1 MKKCK
6 GIKTVTAVFLSIIIA
21 AGCALVSASAASGEY
36 ALIASSD
43 TKISGSAQVRG
54 NALITG
60 GELQG
65 GYNEWS
71 TGTIFTAPG
80 VTVKKLSDPNKNIV
94 KEYTGAV
101 PSYRF
106 ESYNKAPET
115 TYFLEKST
123 QFKDGTKDLTVG
135 SGEFEN
141 GYVLKTD
148 AYIRNLTVPYESTL
162 TIDALSG
169 VSVIRVGKLTNNGNI
184 NINGGKVIIYV
195 DEIGSVNNGTF
206 NDGNGKTA
214 NGGNPDYLTMFINDY
229 SKNIDMNFAKIF
241 GNIVVPY
248 SSFHMNSTVMTGN
261 VYAGQDV
268 KFDGDNKITGLVYAP
283 ESETKIAGSSY
294 IKGQL
299 ITNTLDLSGTGY
311 IEFGGFQELPSDI
324 IDGVGDKNNDQVTGD
339 GASQPEE
346 PTQPAPE
353 EPTQSGG
360 SDNNSGS
367 EQPTGPST
375 GGSTDTQPGDGE
387 VTITAVVAR
396 RMSIRLEDGRI
407 LKSGDK
413 FNMPKYGTIRF
424 QVCTNNWDTNTY
436 TDDGQGLA
444 GPVVYEFTH
453 KKNKELYLRVDN
465 DRYFMPVRFHFEKGD
480 YSKLTGVDQVLSTPL
495 ESLSI
500 NFPLGATVN
509 VKAYVKS
516 QVVDSQNIFVDS
528 NLEWYNWP
536 Y

>member
-1 MKKCK
+1 MKKFK
-6 GIKTVTAVFLSIIIA
+6 GFKTVTAVLLAVIIS
-21 AGCALVSASAASGEY
+21 AGCALVSASAASSEY

-60 GELQG
+60 GKLEG
-65 GYNEWS
+65 GYNPWS

-80 VTVKKLSDPNKNIV
+80 VSVKNPSDPNKGIV
-94 KEYTGAV
+94 KDYTGTV

-106 ESYNKAPET
+106 ESYSKAPET
-115 TYFLEKST
+115 TYFLEKGT
-123 QFKDGTKDLTVG
+123 QFKDWTKDLTVG
-135 SGEFEN
+135 SGEFKN
-141 GYVLKTD
+141 GFVLKTD
-148 AYIRNLTVPYESTL
+148 AFIRNLTVPYDTTL
-162 TIDALSG
+162 TIDALGG
-169 VSVIRVGKLTNNGNI
+169 VAIIRVGKLTNNGII
-184 NINGGKVIIYV
+184 NIKSGKAVIYV
-195 DEIGSVNNGTF
+195 DEIGSVNNGSF
-206 NDGNGKTA
+206 NTGSASD
-214 NGGNPDYLTMFINDY
+214 NGGKPEYLTMFINDY
-229 SKNIDMNFAKIF
+229 SKNINMNYAKFA
-241 GNIVVPY
+241 GNIIVPY
-248 SSFHMNSTVMTGN
+248 SNFHMNSTAMTGN
-261 VYAGQDV
+261 VYAGKDV
-268 KFDGDNKITGLVYAP
+268 MFDGDNKITGLVYAP
-283 ESETKIAGSSY
+283 ESQTKLAGSSY

-299 ITNTLDLSGTGY
+299 ITNTLDLSGSGY
-311 IEFGGFQELPSDI
+311 IGLGGFQELPSDI
-324 IDGVGDKNNDQVTGD
+324 IDGVGDKNNSQITGG
-339 GASQPEE
+339 GAPQPEE

-353 EPTQSGG
+353 TPAQPGG
-360 SDNNSGS
+360 SDNSGS
-367 EQPTGPST
+367 EQPTEPSA
-375 GGSTDTQPGDGE
+375 GGNTDTQPSDGE

-509 VKAYVKS
+509 VKAFVKS

>member
-1 MKKCK
+1 MKKFK
-6 GIKTVTAVFLSIIIA
+6 GIKTVTAVFLAVIIA

-65 GYNEWS
+65 GYNAWS

-80 VTVKKLSDPNKNIV
+80 VTVKKLSDPNKDIV
-94 KEYTGAV
+94 KEYTGTV

-106 ESYNKAPET
+106 ESYSKAPET

-135 SGEFEN
+135 SGEFQN
-141 GYVLKTD
+141 GFVLKTD
-148 AYIRNLTVPYESTL
+148 AYIRNLTVPYDSTL
-162 TIDALSG
+162 TIDALGG
-169 VSVIRVGKLTNNGNI
+169 VAIIRVGKLTNNGSI
-184 NINGGKVIIYV
+184 NIKSGKAIIYV
-195 DEIGSVNNGTF
+195 DEIGSVNNGAF
-206 NDGNGKTA
+206 NDNNGTSD
-214 NGGNPDYLTMFINDY
+214 NGGNPKFLTMFINDY
-229 SKNIDMNFAKIF
+229 SKNIDLNYARFF
-241 GNIVVPY
+241 GNIIVPY
-248 SSFHMNSTVMTGN
+248 SSFHMNSTTMAGN
-261 VYAGQDV
+261 IYAGADV
-268 KFDGDNKITGLVYAP
+268 KFDGDNKIKGLVYAP

-294 IKGQL
+294 IAGQL
-299 ITNTLDLSGTGY
+299 ITNTLDLGGSGY
-311 IEFGGFQELPSDI
+311 IELGGFQELPSDI
-324 IDGVGDKNNDQVTGD
+324 IDGVGDKNNGQITGE
-339 GASQPEE
+339 GEPQPEE

-353 EPTQSGG
+353 TPTQPGG
-360 SDNNSGS
+360 SDNSGS
-367 EQPTGPST
+367 GQPADPST
-375 GGSTDTQPGDGE
+375 GGNTDTQPDSGE

-509 VKAYVKS
+509 VKAYVKN
-516 QVVDSQNIFVDS
+516 QVVDSQNVFVDS